1 MLLTKINYDNLV
13 AKKNPYQ
20 GIGVSASPRGE
31 GVSPPRPARKN
42 DQSRGVVAGQ
52 NKSHILK
59 FSQKR
64 KLIMEHY
71 CNTE

>member
-31 GVSPPRPARKN
+31 GGFPTPPRP
-42 DQSRGVVAGQ
+42 Q
-52 NKSHILK
+52 
-59 FSQKR
+59 
-64 KLIMEHY
+64 E
-71 CNTE
+71 